1 MNKMNKRNTLVGNVT
16 ERARIAGKCQSL
28 GKALLLAGSLL
39 SWPASQ
45 AWAQDAEQAEAQ
57 NGQLEEIVVT
67 AQKREQSAQST
78 PIAITAISGDS
89 LVAAGIKSSNDLA
102 DLTPGLRISPVFGA
116 GNIPNIAI
124 RGVGLNDFR
133 DYHESP

>member
-57 NGQLEEIVVT
+57 VGQLEEIVVT
-67 AQKREQSAQST
+67 AQKR
-78 PIAITAISGDS
+78 
-89 LVAAGIKSSNDLA
+89 
-102 DLTPGLRISPVFGA
+102 
-116 GNIPNIAI
+116 
-124 RGVGLNDFR
+124 
-133 DYHESP
+133 